1 MQRISRSIRIDL
13 PQRHRR
19 GLTTPAVAIA
29 LLVLMMALAL
39 IIDRIWLETAKL
51 ELSNAAEAAA
61 LAAAGQLAT
70 DDLLR
75 IDTPASERLENA
87 RLAAG
92 DIATQNFVCGNSVEL
107 NTEPDGDI
115 RFGILEHT
123 AKGIRFKESDD
134 NPTSVVVTALRTRSN
149 NNPIALFVAGVTRLP
164 FGDVA
169 TRVEAS
175 ICNDVIGLRPI
186 EGTPIPALPVAIYEV
201 DPSGDRE
208 DTWQNLIENR
218 KGADDYSFDEETHT
232 VVDRSDGIPEMV
244 LRSMRVGQDPAKANL
259 LLLDL
264 GTGVN
269 DDEVSRQFKS
279 GLSVDD
285 LENLDG
291 QLVIGQGAT
300 LDVTAT
306 PDFDGAQL
314 IALQKMV
321 GECRICFL
329 YSKSVPQRQP
339 PDVTATCSQIV
350 AVRILAVSGTV
361 NGTCDVTVQPTVMTT
376 RTAMLASDSSATT
389 TASPSDTL
397 ESALENSLAESFSS
411 TANNPDTTNGSST
424 TSNANLNKYV
434 YKLRLTY

>member
-1 MQRISRSIRIDL
+1 
-13 PQRHRR
+13 
-19 GLTTPAVAIA
+19 LTTPAVAIA
-29 LLVLMMALAL
+29 LLVLMMAFAL

-51 ELSNAAEAAA
+51 ELNNAAEAAA
-61 LAAAGQLAT
+61 LAAAGQLAS

-75 IDTPASERLENA
+75 LDAPVEERLQNA

-92 DIATQNFVCGNSVEL
+92 DIAAENFVCGTAVEL
-107 NTEPDGDI
+107 NTEPEGDI
-115 RFGILEHT
+115 RIGVLELT
-123 AKGIRFKESDD
+123 KNGIRFVESDD

-149 NNPIALFVAGVTRLP
+149 NNPIALVIAGVTKLA

-175 ICNDVIGLRPI
+175 ISNDLVGLRAI

-208 DTWQNLIENR
+208 DTWQNLIEDR
-218 KGADDYSFDEETHT
+218 KGTDDYSFDEESNT
-232 VVDRSDGIPEMV
+232 VIDGPDGIPEMV
-244 LRSMRVGQDPAKANL
+244 LRSMRLGQDPAKANV

-264 GTGVN
+264 GTGV
-269 DDEVSRQFKS
+269 DDNKVARQFKS
-279 GLSVDD
+279 GLTVDD
-285 LENLDG
+285 LENFDG

-300 LDVTAT
+300 LALTAT
-306 PDFDGAQL
+306 PDFDGAQQ
-314 IALQKMV
+314 IALQKMI

-329 YSKSVPQRQP
+329 YSQSVPQRKQ

-361 NGTCDVTVQPTVMTT
+361 NGTVDVTVQPTVMKT
-376 RTAMLASDSSATT
+376 RTALLASESGATT
-389 TASPSDTL
+389 TATPSDTL
-397 ESALENSLAESFSS
+397 ESELENSLAESMTN
-411 TANNPDTTNGSST
+411 TANNPNTTNGTAT
-424 TSNANLNKYV
+424 TSSVNPNKYV